1 MKVLIPMAGRGDRF
15 VDKGYKD
22 PKPLIKVNGKMI
34 IEYILE
40 MFGDTDDIT
49 FICNDD
55 HLRYTKMEEILKE
68 LSPKSS
74 VVSLPNHKKGPIYT
88 VMPFL
93 DIVDDKEEVIVCY
106 CDNPLRWDKYD
117 FFKHVN
123 DTICIKYL
131 TSFW

>member
-55 HLRYTKMEEILKE
+55 HLRYTKMEEIKRLISK
-68 LSPKSS
+68 L
-74 VVSLPNHKKGPIYT
+74 Y
-88 VMPFL
+88 
-93 DIVDDKEEVIVCY
+93 Y
-106 CDNPLRWDKYD
+106 Y
-117 FFKHVN
+117 
-123 DTICIKYL
+123 
-131 TSFW
+131 